1 MPARRRIPSVQGS
14 RLVKP
19 FRHSEYR
26 RLVAALAVSVVGAG
40 MWTVVLPMQVLE
52 MRDDALALS
61 LVATCLGTAA
71 VVAALV
77 GGVVADRFP
86 QRRIILV
93 VQALNFACLLVIAP
107 LAAFDRLRLWE
118 LAVAATL
125 VGIGSGLF
133 APAFSAYLPRLLPE
147 PELVAANGIDGVMR
161 STLQQAL
168 GPTLAGV
175 LLGATYPDTGL
186 VIIAVLYG
194 SSLILMITLRPSG
207 PAPVTSPTGTSPWG
221 DLSDGIRLVLRTRWL
236 RSSLG
241 ATALTAFAVAGPVEV
256 LLPYLTQQ
264 NFADGPLAFGA
275 IVAAVGVGST
285 VGAITI
291 SSRGL
296 PRRYFTALVI
306 GGALGMLPLAVL
318 GNTSTFLV
326 MALAAAIVGLAQGI
340 TVVIRATLLQRR
352 VPRDKLG
359 RVASVDVFA
368 TLSLLPVS
376 TAVTGALS
384 EIVPIGTIF
393 VVAACL
399 PILAAS
405 VAMVVGRL
413 REDELAHELR

>member
-1 MPARRRIPSVQGS
+1 
-14 RLVKP
+14 
-19 FRHSEYR
+19 
-26 RLVAALAVSVVGAG
+26 

-52 MRDDALALS
+52 LHDDALALS

-77 GGVVADRFP
+77 GGVIADRFP
-86 QRRIILV
+86 QRRIILA
-93 VQALNFACLLVIAP
+93 VQTLNFATLVVIAP
-107 LAAFDRLRLWE
+107 LAAFDVLRLWE
-118 LAVAATL
+118 LAVAATV
-125 VGIGSGLF
+125 VGMGAGLF

-147 PELVAANGIDGVMR
+147 RELVAANGIDGVMR

-194 SSLILMITLRPSG
+194 LSLVLLITLRPS
-207 PAPVTSPTGTSPWG
+207 PSAPVAASTGSSPWA

-236 RSSLG
+236 RSCLG
-241 ATALTAFAVAGPVEV
+241 ATAVTAFAVAGPVEV

-264 NFADGPLAFGA
+264 HFHDGPLAFGA
-275 IVAAVGVGST
+275 IVAAVGTGST
-285 VGAITI
+285 IGAVAI

-296 PRRYFTALVI
+296 PRRYLTALVF

-326 MALAAAIVGLAQGI
+326 MAAAAAIVGVGQGI

-368 TLSLLPVS
+368 TLALLPVS

-384 EIVPIGTIF
+384 EFVPIGTIF
-393 VVAACL
+393 AVAACL

-405 VAMVVGRL
+405 VAMVAGRL
-413 REDELAHELR
+413 RTEELEHDLR